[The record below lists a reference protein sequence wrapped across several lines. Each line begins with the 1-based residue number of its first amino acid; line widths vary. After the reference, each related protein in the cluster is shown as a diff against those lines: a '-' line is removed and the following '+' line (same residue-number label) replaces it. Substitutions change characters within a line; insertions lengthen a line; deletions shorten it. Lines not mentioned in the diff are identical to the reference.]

1 MNHQHWRRFGIIS
14 LLALTLGVQA
24 AHNTLVRT
32 QARASPSGTAHVS
45 IVRVTAGA
53 EAAVRQAVALVGG
66 LNTVISP
73 GDVVVI
79 KPNMVMDASI
89 DQGMV
94 TDPAVVRAVVRL
106 AWEAGASQVIIAEGT
121 AQYRTDPNRDRFCT
135 QSAFRAAGYDLNGDM
150 VDDVTGVPLVDLND
164 SGGTD
169 MADPAKV
176 RRVTLPYG
184 LIRTEYWL
192 PNLILDADVLI
203 SVPVLKNHFIAG
215 VTLGMKNMLGV
226 LPNDLY
232 HASGN
237 VYGKHSLSHSSLDL
251 ARHIVDV
258 NLARRPDFVVVD
270 GQRGMVDGPVG
281 SQVMQPPM
289 GLILAGR
296 DVVAVDTVGTLV
308 MGYDPHTIPYLDLAA
323 QSGLGVADVAR
334 IHVVGVPVAQA
345 RRDFPAPYA
354 VARRADAQ
362 PPTIA
367 ITMPS
372 EGEAVADGVTV
383 DVEAHD
389 EAVAR
394 VELYLDGQW
403 MGEVAAPPYRF
414 TLDLSQHAPGPHTL
428 QAVAYDRFLNQSEAV
443 RRIQLVGS
451 PPTSTSLPPTP
462 SPFPP
467 TATEPVPSTPS
478 PTSSPTFPPPTAS
491 EPAPLVTSPTPSP
504 FPPTATEPVPPAAS
518 PTPTS
523 PPPTPLPP
531 TATTYTARNT
541 QYAIHTTSPPP
552 PPITPI
558 PAATTETDI
567 AAASSPAVTSAPAQP
582 RTRWL
587 LLGTGLVLGGGL
599 MGLAALWILWKRK

>member
-1 MNHQHWRRFGIIS
+1 MNRRHWRRFSIIS

-24 AHNTLVRT
+24 AHNALVRT
-32 QARASPSGTAHVS
+32 QARASPGGTAYVS

-169 MADPAKV
+169 VTDPAKV
-176 RRVTLPYG
+176 RRVTLPHG

-203 SVPVLKNHFIAG
+203 SVPVLKNHFVAG
-215 VTLGMKNMLGV
+215 VTLGMKNMFGV

-232 HASGN
+232 HAAGN

-270 GQRGMVDGPVG
+270 GQRGMVDGPIG
-281 SQVMQPPM
+281 SQVIRPPM

-308 MGYDPHTIPYLDLAA
+308 MGYDPNSIPYLGLAA
-323 QSGLGVADVAR
+323 QSGLGIADVAR
-334 IHVVGVPVAQA
+334 IHVVGVPVTQA

-362 PPTIA
+362 PPTVA
-367 ITMPS
+367 ITAPA
-372 EGEAVADGVTV
+372 EDAAVAGALTV
-383 DVEAHD
+383 DVEAND

-403 MGEVAAPPYRF
+403 MGEVSTPPYRF
-414 TLDLSQHAPGPHTL
+414 TLDLSQYAPGPHTL
-428 QAVAYDRFLNQSEAV
+428 QAVAYDRFLNQGEAT

-451 PPTSTSLPPTP
+451 PPT
-462 SPFPP
+462 
-467 TATEPVPSTPS
+467 
-478 PTSSPTFPPPTAS
+478 
-491 EPAPLVTSPTPSP
+491 
-504 FPPTATEPVPPAAS
+504 
-518 PTPTS
+518 PTS
-523 PPPTPLPP
+523 PPPTATPLPP
-531 TATTYTARNT
+531 TATTPPAATETAPPAVSPT
-541 QYAIHTTSPPP
+541 HTSPPP
-552 PPITPI
+552 TAIPLPPTATTP
-558 PAATTETDI
+558 PAATET
-567 AAASSPAVTSAPAQP
+567 ASPAATSPSVEITATPSPPAPPASAPVQP

-587 LLGTGLVLGGGL
+587 LLGTGLILGGGL
-599 MGLAALWILWKRK
+599 VGLAALWMLWKRE